1 MCPKGRPT
9 QDKRNKRFELRL
21 SESTYNTLE
30 KCAESLSIT
39 KAEVIHKGINLVKK
53 EIDGKK

>member
-9 QDKRNKRFELRL
+9 QDKRDKRFELRL

-30 KCAESLSIT
+30 KCAESLGIT

-53 EIDGKK
+53 R